1 MTASDLGRDVLAKA
15 LTAGA
20 GAAAAV
26 LADRGDAVGETAR
39 ETART
44 ATKKGTKALDVAGEA
59 VRSGLSAAME
69 VVENTIFPLQSE
81 KKNTSS
87 KGRSATAIH

>member
-1 MTASDLGRDVLAKA
+1 MAKKSRMIAGVKVLKPLRESQMLKSMMASDLGRNVLAKA
-15 LTAGA
+15 LTAGE

-26 LADRGDAVGETAR
+26 LADRGDAVG

-59 VRSGLSAAME
+59 V
-69 VVENTIFPLQSE
+69 
-81 KKNTSS
+81 
-87 KGRSATAIH
+87 